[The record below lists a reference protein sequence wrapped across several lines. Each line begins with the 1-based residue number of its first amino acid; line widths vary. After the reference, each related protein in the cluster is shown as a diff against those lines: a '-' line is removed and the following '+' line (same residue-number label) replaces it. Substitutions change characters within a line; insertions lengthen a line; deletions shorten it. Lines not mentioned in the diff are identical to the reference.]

1 MRNRSFFILLLTLL
15 FHGHVLAQE
24 RKLYV
29 DQFSSILGSPQKE
42 AQLLAFAEKHQIDE
56 LILYELHKV
65 HRHSPLDQTQTN
77 EPLAHFIR
85 RAKTK
90 HGIKSI
96 SASGES
102 GEFFKTIIHPYN
114 RSRSLSHELIDVY
127 NIEFEY
133 WNTKQILD
141 GGYYCQTYLSKEG
154 SPCTRESAFN
164 HFLNSLE
171 TMRALADEE
180 AIEVKIEAYL
190 GHFRRNEADAIS
202 KHIDRLLLHDYVH
215 LPRYSYLYVKDRLNY
230 LDAVHS
236 HIEISILFSE
246 ENHFMGD
253 WLHNHDFHEAEQAFF
268 RQLEKN
274 DIQLEQH
281 LNLHGFAYF
290 NYSFFK
296 NNEPKKFKDWAF

>member
-1 MRNRSFFILLLTLL
+1 MLNLRFFFLALALLFQGLLL
-15 FHGHVLAQE
+15 GQS

-29 DQFSSILGSPQKE
+29 DHFNLILGNPQE
-42 AQLLAFAEKHQIDE
+42 ETELLAFAENHQIDE

-65 HRHSPLDQTQTN
+65 HQHSPLDQVETN
-77 EPLAHFIR
+77 EPLAHFIA

-90 HGIKSI
+90 YGIKSI

-102 GEFFKTIIHPYN
+102 GEFFKKIIHPYN
-114 RSRSLSHELIDVY
+114 QSRSKAHELIDVY

-133 WNTKQILD
+133 WNTKQVLN
-141 GGYYCQTYLSKEG
+141 GGYYCQTYLSQEE
-154 SPCTRESAFN
+154 SPCTREGAFK
-164 HFLNSLE
+164 HFLRSLE

-180 AIEVKIEAYL
+180 SIDVKIEAYV
-190 GHFRRNEADAIS
+190 GHFHRYEADEIS

-215 LPRYSYLYVKDRLNY
+215 SPRYSYLYVRDRLNY

-236 HIEISILFSE
+236 HVEISILFSE
-246 ENHFMGD
+246 ENHFMGN
-253 WLHNHDFHEAEQAFF
+253 WLHHHDFHEAEKAFF
-268 RQLEKN
+268 QQLEEN
-274 DIQLEQH
+274 DIQLEEH

-296 NNEPKKFKDWAF
+296 KNMSK